1 MTAGVTPR
9 SIQEKAVSP
18 LRASEDHA
26 ARGGHAQQQV
36 HPGCCS
42 SGPGGCP
49 VLLPPWGGL
58 GPSCPSSHSP
68 GPNNPG
74 SDSFPSSEVID
85 FQGEPEPVQSSVLG
99 GLWTSTPGKG
109 NWSAQAGNHRQVAC
123 SPGPKRSLKKACGE
137 GLSQH
142 LNEWGWGPTQGSC
155 LLRGRMRHT
164 SAAHLPGSRG
174 RRAPAGVGPQLV
186 SAKPRPQLS

>member
-1 MTAGVTPR
+1 MLHPGEGSFPPQSEGGPR
-9 SIQEKAVSP
+9 SPRGPHTAAGAPWVLF
-18 LRASEDHA
+18 LRAGRLPCSPA
-26 ARGGHAQQQV
+26 TVGR
-36 HPGCCS
+36 PGA
-42 SGPGGCP
+42 
-49 VLLPPWGGL
+49 
-58 GPSCPSSHSP
+58 SCPSSHSP

-85 FQGEPEPVQSSVLG
+85 FQGGPEPVQSSVLG

-109 NWSAQAGNHRQVAC
+109 NWSAQAGNHPQVAC

-155 LLRGRMRHT
+155 LLWGRMRHT

-174 RRAPAGVGPQLV
+174 RRAPAGVGP
-186 SAKPRPQLS
+186 AAGLS